1 MITRRDDAQQLTR
14 HRIIVPRNSLTVEV
28 LVGGELAEGV
38 VGHFLALAL
47 GEDAGG
53 AAAHEVV
60 FVGGDAVEGIGLG
73 DLEAALVVSV
83 ASDGAEGIGDGDEAA
98 CG

>member
-1 MITRRDDAQQLTR
+1 MILRSGDAEELAGGG
-14 HRIIVPRNSLTVEV
+14 IVAAGEGLAVEV
-28 LVGGELAEGV
+28 FVGGELAEGV